1 MGDGRELVADA
12 KRIIDGNRYLTLATA
27 DGDGRPWASPVWF
40 AHDAYVDF
48 LWVSRPEARH
58 SRNIAARPEIGF
70 VVFDSTVVPGNAQA
84 LYVDAV
90 AGELG
95 ADQVEWAIATY
106 SGRSEAQGIGP
117 WRATEVVEPARHRLY
132 RARTKS
138 YSLLSGGDRR
148 IAVDLATT

>member
-1 MGDGRELVADA
+1 MGDERDLGEDA
-12 KRIIDGNRYLTLATA
+12 RQIIDANRYLTLATA

-40 AHDAYVDF
+40 AHDAYAAF
-48 LWVSRPEARH
+48 LWVSRPGARH

-70 VVFDSTVVPGNAQA
+70 VVFDSTVVPGTARA

-90 AGELG
+90 AEEVG
-95 ADQVEWAIATY
+95 ADEVVAAIATY
-106 SGRSEAQGIGP
+106 SIRSEAQDIGP
-117 WRATEVVEPARHRLY
+117 WRTADVVEPARHRLY
-132 RARTKS
+132 RARPTS